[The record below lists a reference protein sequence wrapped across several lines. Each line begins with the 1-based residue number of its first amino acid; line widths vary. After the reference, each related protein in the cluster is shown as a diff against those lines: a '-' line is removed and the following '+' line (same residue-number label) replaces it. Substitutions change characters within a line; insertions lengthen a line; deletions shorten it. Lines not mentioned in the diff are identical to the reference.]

1 MQGFIKFIST
11 RQTRDITTLSPREQQ
26 RRAKEG
32 RFPKPVK
39 LGEGPNGRI
48 AFVES
53 EILEWNAQRL
63 AERDGGEAA

>member
-1 MQGFIKFIST
+1 MKNVVFIPPREVRRITSLSE
-11 RQTRDITTLSPREQQ
+11 REQTRRGKQ
-26 RRAKEG
+26 G

-53 EILEWNAQRL
+53 EVLEWNAQRL
-63 AERDGGEAA
+63 AERDRGEAA